1 MGWLST
7 RRVEWIQEPRA
18 GGVRLPP
25 YLFFLSGF
33 SPCFF
38 IVWANQ
44 LAGCMTWTGG
54 LFLVGFLLPFFYF
67 PFSFHLLLLLF
78 PSIPGPAQ
86 QRTQHGG
93 PQVLRYPAQPA
104 LSFGQ
109 GRLGIRFTS
118 DSKGVRCA
126 FFSEAFFFPFSL
138 AFILVCLDCHLDESS
153 AARYFFA
160 NKAGDNE
167 DRSGLPGGMGY

>member
-54 LFLVGFLLPFFYF
+54 LFLVGFLLPFFISLFRFIYSF
-67 PFSFHLLLLLF
+67 CSFRRFRVLLSNGLSMADRKFFDILRSQLYRSDKEGWAFVSHRTVRGYGARFSRKLFSFLFLLLLF
-78 PSIPGPAQ
+78 WFVWTA
-86 QRTQHGG
+86 T
-93 PQVLRYPAQPA
+93 
-104 LSFGQ
+104 
-109 GRLGIRFTS
+109 
-118 DSKGVRCA
+118 
-126 FFSEAFFFPFSL
+126 
-138 AFILVCLDCHLDESS
+138 
-153 AARYFFA
+153 
-160 NKAGDNE
+160 
-167 DRSGLPGGMGY
+167 